1 MDWKALRLF
10 PEQSVRDALALIN
23 STGEQFALVTN
34 IEDKL
39 VGVVTDG
46 NIRRSLLTGASLES
60 GVCEAMN
67 PAPKHVNAAI
77 SAVQAL
83 RIMEEESLSHLPV
96 LDASGTVLRV
106 WSIKALQSVS
116 PLPHSVVL
124 MAGGLGSRL
133 GELTQNCPKPMLDI
147 GGKPILEIVLENFIN
162 VGFRHFFL
170 AVNYLSE
177 IIIEHFGDGARLG
190 CRIQYLKEPMRMGTA
205 GALSLLPSQT
215 MPFLVA
221 NADILTHLNMRC
233 LLQEHLAHNSPAT
246 MVVRKHSMQLAYGV
260 VESDENGNLTDI
272 KEKPTVDVHISTGIY
287 ALSPSVLPQIPPD
300 TFFDM
305 PDLFQKLLRTGQ
317 YPRIME
323 TNDYWL
329 DIGRLPDYERA
340 QREFLRS

>member
-46 NIRRSLLTGASLES
+46 NVRRGLLTGASLES

-133 GELTQNCPKPMLDI
+133 GELTQNCPKPMLDVA
-147 GGKPILEIVLENFIN
+147 GKPILQIVLENFIN
-162 VGFRHFFL
+162 AGFRNFFL

-177 IIIEHFGDGARLG
+177 IIIDYFGDGSRFG
-190 CRIQYLKEPMRMGTA
+190 CQIQYLRESKRMGTA
-205 GALSLLPSQT
+205 GALSLLPPQT

-233 LLQEHLAHNSPAT
+233 LIHEHLAHDNPAT
-246 MVVRKHSMQLAYGV
+246 MVVRKHSVQIAYGV
-260 VESDENGNLTDI
+260 VENDGKGNLTGI
-272 KEKPTVDVHISTGIY
+272 KEKPAYDVHISAGIY
-287 ALSPSVLPQIPPD
+287 ALSPSVLPMIPPN

-305 PDLFQKLLRTGQ
+305 PDLFQELLRAGQCPELWKPTTTGW
-317 YPRIME
+317 
-323 TNDYWL
+323 T
-329 DIGRLPDYERA
+329 
-340 QREFLRS
+340 